1 MTGQGRR
8 SASILVV
15 EDVEAIRKMVCAI
28 LVAHGYKCVEAVD
41 GREALQLVE
50 DGGEP
55 FELVLTDM
63 IMPRMNGA
71 ELARNLSRIRPGI
84 PIVYMSGYTEE
95 SVIRDVANSGAFLAK
110 PFTASALLETVR
122 RSLDGS

>member
-41 GREALQLVE
+41 GREALHLIE
-50 DGGEP
+50 DGGGP

-95 SVIRDVANSGAFLAK
+95 SVVRDVANSPGAFLAK
-110 PFTASALLETVR
+110 PFTAAALLETVR
-122 RSLDGS
+122 RSLDG